1 MNYFTTD
8 LYETKREIVI
18 FSEKL
23 ASGLSKPE
31 CKFVMDMMFGLSR
44 GQSVLLSDVSRALD
58 ENIKLRYT
66 IERLS
71 SHLNNMN
78 DHEIELSYLEQW
90 HSLHPELEINFI
102 NWLHWDWEPATFSR
116 CF

>member
-18 FSEKL
+18 FSDKL

-31 CKFVMDMMFGLSR
+31 YKFVIDMMFGLSR
-44 GQSVLLSDVSRALD
+44 SQSVLLSDIARSLD

-71 SHLNNMN
+71 SHLDNMN
-78 DHEIELSYLEQW
+78 DHEIAILRNNYNKLVLKVSVK
-90 HSLHPELEINFI
+90 
-102 NWLHWDWEPATFSR
+102 
-116 CF
+116 